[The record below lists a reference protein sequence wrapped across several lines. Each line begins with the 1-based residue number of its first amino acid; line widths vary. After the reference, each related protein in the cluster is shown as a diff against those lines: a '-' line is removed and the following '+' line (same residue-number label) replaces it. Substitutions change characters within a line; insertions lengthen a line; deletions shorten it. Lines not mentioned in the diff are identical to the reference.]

1 MPLIS
6 EFRKCNHS
14 ADDTRQIDW
23 RECFQC
29 LDEVA
34 MQLTVARTYLKE
46 LATAT
51 FNENGI
57 CSKPIAEPIQ
67 GRDFQSIAAT
77 GLGVC
82 SD

>member
-29 LDEVA
+29 LSEVEIS
-34 MQLTVARTYLKE
+34 LTIARAYLEE
-46 LATAT
+46 LAKAD
-51 FNENGI
+51 FDDNGI
-57 CSKPIAEPIQ
+57 CKKPLKEPIQ
-67 GRDFQSIAAT
+67 GRGFQQIAAT
-77 GLGVC
+77 AL
-82 SD
+82 SIITR